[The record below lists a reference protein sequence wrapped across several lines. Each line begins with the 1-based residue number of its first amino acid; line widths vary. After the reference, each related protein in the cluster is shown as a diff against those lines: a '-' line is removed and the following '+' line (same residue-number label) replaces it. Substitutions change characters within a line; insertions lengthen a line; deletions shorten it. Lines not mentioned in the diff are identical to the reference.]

1 MPKAVKIPFDLEAT
15 PLRIRTDTARVLEN
29 NAFAYI
35 RLWTADHVPIRVG
48 YIQLDVVPL
57 QQYFLGWCSKSSTD
71 FPSALPSEAKLEWMI
86 TKLPG
91 PRIIV
96 QCNGVTMVDILLSD
110 DTCTSNWS
118 RYWTKQVKQIE
129 FSGTASDQYLP
140 AGNQLTM
147 SNITCSFAY
156 TKFNQCF
163 RAHDTVCYIP
173 HVILY
178 TVKPLSTVPLQLLQ
192 YLFSFPNTRFMR
204 NVNCNSIYPVP
215 LYTVIF
221 PPRGTVN
228 GGFTVVIYCYLTL
241 YNSELCLLYL
251 EFKSRRITN
260 SPKITAFCVRAVDL
274 NTHTK

>member
-96 QCNGVTMVDILLSD
+96 QCNGVTMVDIFLSD
-110 DTCTSNWS
+110 DTCTTDWR

-147 SNITCSFAY
+147 SNHSSSLHRLLHPSC
-156 TKFNQCF
+156 
-163 RAHDTVCYIP
+163 
-173 HVILY
+173 Y
-178 TVKPLSTVPLQLLQ
+178 TVYSQT
-192 YLFSFPNTRFMR
+192 
-204 NVNCNSIYPVP
+204 SIYRA
-215 LYTVIF
+215 
-221 PPRGTVN
+221 PP
-228 GGFTVVIYCYLTL
+228 
-241 YNSELCLLYL
+241 
-251 EFKSRRITN
+251 
-260 SPKITAFCVRAVDL
+260 ITAVLILLLKYRVYA
-274 NTHTK
+274 